1 MNNNSFQSVGIPPL
15 MPLTVFF
22 ATFGISK
29 SLFYKLPPEQRPKT
43 VRVGCKPMIRAIDA
57 IEWISNLSENGDS
70 A

>member
-1 MNNNSFQSVGIPPL
+1 MTNQPFQSATIPPL

-29 SLFYKLPPEQRPKT
+29 SLFYKLPPKQRPKI

-57 IEWISNLSENGDS
+57 IEWISNLSDNGDS